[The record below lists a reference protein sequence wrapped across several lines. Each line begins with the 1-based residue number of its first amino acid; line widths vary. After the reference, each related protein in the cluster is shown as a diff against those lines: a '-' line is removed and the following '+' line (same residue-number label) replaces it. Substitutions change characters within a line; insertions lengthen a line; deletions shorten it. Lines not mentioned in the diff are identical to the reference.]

1 VKRGIPAALIGA
13 ALMVWGPGVA
23 QGAMPTNDGFAAAT
37 PLALGVELSNSNV
50 DATAEVGEP
59 DPTGF
64 AASETCADVAAG
76 ANCGTSVWYTFQP
89 SSSGQY
95 TIGTCDGGTDV
106 YSIVGVYTGA
116 ALGSLALVGAN
127 GQSQQCSALGN
138 NLAGTQVTFVANAG
152 TVYHVDVTGHGGAQ
166 GSFYLTAYAGPAKAP
181 PSTDTAV
188 DQRAS
193 LASAVNALSAGLV
206 TSGPRRSGSFA
217 LLSDPPGASFE
228 CALDAAPFAAC
239 DSSVS
244 YDDLPPGSSHEFRA
258 RAVAGGVADATP
270 AVARFTVDSTPP
282 DTALLSGPSGPLA
295 SQTATWTAG
304 GPERFN
310 RGLFACGFDSMPALA
325 CSNPQSFSQL
335 CAGPH
340 SFHAAALDYAS
351 NIDPTPATAA
361 IEVTTGP
368 ACAAPTVSPSSNV
381 VPTSTGALLFIPYD
395 DKGAGGRLHVEYG
408 PTTAYGMEVEDTRIE
423 PGPATETKRS
433 VVYMAPNTL
442 THYRVTIT
450 TPFGS
455 AATGDQTLTTKSPE
469 GAMPTIANGT
479 PRVTGQHAASIP
491 ATIDPGGVASNYRL
505 LIEAGASATGASPAV
520 ENAATVSGSG
530 PQPALANVVDLD
542 PATTYH
548 YRFAVE
554 QQSGGAD
561 VLGPEGTFTTPPYP
575 VAPIAAV
582 RKKSRFKLRKGQ
594 VRIGRIGHRSKVLIV
609 RVRGLPAKTKV
620 KLRLTAGKDKQS
632 ARKKA
637 KANGRVRFKLT
648 LSKRIRKA
656 LRDRK
661 LRRVRLKVTAM
672 PPGEPPSSV
681 TLTKA
686 LKG

>member
-1 VKRGIPAALIGA
+1 MTRGILATLIVAASLLLGA
-13 ALMVWGPGVA
+13 GVA
-23 QGAMPTNDGFAAAT
+23 QAAAPANDAFASAT
-37 PLALGVELSNSNV
+37 PLAVGAEVSSSNV
-50 DATAEVGEP
+50 DATVEAGEP

-64 AASETCADVAAG
+64 AASDTCPNVAAG
-76 ANCGTSVWYTFQP
+76 ASCGTSVWYTFQP
-89 SSSGQY
+89 SSSGEY
-95 TIGTCDGGTDV
+95 TIGTCDGGTDM

-116 ALGSLALVGAN
+116 AIGSLALVGAK
-127 GQSQQCSALGN
+127 GQGQQCSALGN
-138 NLAGTQVTFVANAG
+138 NLAGTQVTFAATAG

-166 GSFYLTAYAGPAKAP
+166 GSFYLTAYSGPAKSP
-181 PSTDTAV
+181 PSPDTAV

-217 LLSDPPGASFE
+217 LLSDAAGAAFECSLDGAS
-228 CALDAAPFAAC
+228 FAAC

-244 YDDLPPGSSHEFRA
+244 YDDLVPGSSHEFRA
-258 RAVAGGVADATP
+258 RAVAGGATDATP
-270 AVARFTVDSTPP
+270 AVARFTIDPTPP
-282 DTALLSGPSGPLA
+282 DTALLSGPTGSLA
-295 SQTATWTAG
+295 SQMATWTAG
-304 GPERFN
+304 GSERYN
-310 RGLFACGFDSMPALA
+310 RGVFACSLDSMPAVA
-325 CSNPQSFSQL
+325 CSNPQPFSQL

-351 NIDPTPATAA
+351 NVDPTPATAA
-361 IEVTTGP
+361 IDVTTGP

-381 VPTSTGALLFIPYD
+381 VPTQTGALLFIPYD

-408 PTTAYGMEVEDTRIE
+408 PTTAYGMEVDDTRIE

-455 AATGDQTLTTKSPE
+455 AGTGDQTLTTKPPE
-469 GAMPTIANGT
+469 GALPTVANGT
-479 PRVTGQHAASIP
+479 PRVTGQHAASLP
-491 ATIDPGGVASNYRL
+491 STIDPGGVASNYRL
-505 LIEAGASATGASPAV
+505 LIAAGAPATGASPAI
-520 ENAATVSGSG
+520 ENATTISGPG
-530 PQPALANVVDLD
+530 PQPAIANVVDLD

-575 VAPIAAV
+575 VPAMSPV
-582 RKKSRFKLRKGQ
+582 RKSRFRLRRKQ
-594 VRIGRIGHRSKVLIV
+594 VKIGRLGHRSKTLIV
-609 RVRGLPAKTKV
+609 KVKGLPAKTKV
-620 KLRLTAGKDKQS
+620 KLKLTVGKSKQS

-637 KANGRVRFKLT
+637 KANGRVRFKVQ

-656 LRDRK
+656 LSDRTVK
-661 LRRVRLKVTAM
+661 KFKLKVTAR
-672 PPGEPPSSV
+672 PPGEPASSV
-681 TLTKA
+681 TFTKRIR
-686 LKG
+686 G

>member
-1 VKRGIPAALIGA
+1 MLIVGAGTAQAAPPA
-13 ALMVWGPGVA
+13 
-23 QGAMPTNDGFAAAT
+23 NDAFAAAA
-37 PLALGVELSNSNV
+37 PLAVGAEISSSNV
-50 DATAEVGEP
+50 DATVEAGEL

-64 AASETCADVAAG
+64 AASETCADIAVG

-89 SSSGQY
+89 SSTGQY

-116 ALGSLALVGAN
+116 LGSLTLVGAN
-127 GQSQQCSALGN
+127 GQGQQCSALGN
-138 NLAGTQVTFVANAG
+138 NLAGTQVTFTATG
-152 TVYHVDVTGHGGAQ
+152 GIVYHVEVTGHGGAQ
-166 GSFYLTAYAGPAKAP
+166 GSFYLTAYTGPAKAP
-181 PSTDTAV
+181 PSPDTAV
-188 DQRAS
+188 DERAS
-193 LASAVNALSAGLV
+193 FASAVNALSAGLV

-217 LLSDPPGASFE
+217 LLSDAPGATFE
-228 CALDAAPFAAC
+228 CALDGAPFAAC
-239 DSSVS
+239 DSSIS
-244 YDDLPPGSSHEFRA
+244 YDDLAPGSSHEFRA

-270 AVARFTVDSTPP
+270 ALARFTVDSAPP

-295 SQTATWTAG
+295 SQTATWTG
-304 GPERFN
+304 GSLERFN
-310 RGLFACGFDSMPALA
+310 RGLFACGLDSMPAVA
-325 CSNPQSFSQL
+325 CSNPQSFDQL

-361 IEVTTGP
+361 VEVTTGP
-368 ACAAPTVSPSSNV
+368 ACAAPTVSPSSNA
-381 VPTSTGALLFIPYD
+381 VPTATGALLFIPYD

-408 PTTAYGMEVEDTRIE
+408 PTTAYGMEVEDTRLI

-433 VVYMAPNTL
+433 VLFMPPGTL
-442 THYRVTIT
+442 VHYRVTIT

-479 PRVTGQHAASIP
+479 PRVTGQHAASLP

-505 LIEAGASATGASPAV
+505 LIEAGAPATGASPAV
-520 ENAATVSGSG
+520 ENAATVSGSN
-530 PQPALANVVDLD
+530 PQPALVNVVDLD

-548 YRFAVE
+548 YRFTVE
-554 QQSGGAD
+554 QQSGGAN

-582 RKKSRFKLRKGQ
+582 RKKSRFRLRRGQ
-594 VRIGRIGHRSKVLIV
+594 VTIGRLTHRSKVLIV

-632 ARKKA
+632 ARKHA

-656 LRDRK
+656 LRDRELK
-661 LRRVRLKVTAM
+661 RARLKVTAM